1 MNTMSANHL
10 KNEMLEKYLS
20 VGSDKFY
27 RFLLALAIA
36 KLSNI
41 KDGNKKTMTPDLEY
55 LECHNKFLAIY
66 RKENNPIFLDI
77 AKVFR
82 KAAHRIYREMLKKE
96 LTPRNSKF
104 LNVV

>member
-10 KNEMLEKYLS
+10 KNEMLDKYLS

-36 KLSNI
+36 KLANL
-41 KDGNKKTMTPDLEY
+41 KDHPKNMTPDLEY
-55 LECHNKFLAIY
+55 LECHNKFLALY

-104 LNVV
+104 LKVV